1 VQFHKQRTLMTLR
14 RRFSAVI
21 LVVLAIAA
29 LTAVVLTTLAPTSGA
44 ASNSKIAARV
54 LSETAHGNATE
65 ALIVLSEQADLKAAS
80 SLTTKTAKG
89 RFVVNALR
97 DIASRTQAPIV
108 ALLEKR
114 GIPYQSFWVVN
125 MIQVS
130 GNRALLEELAA
141 RADVK
146 QIDANPQV
154 RTNLPV
160 PGALDV
166 PDQVNGIEW
175 NVTKVKAPK
184 VWALGFKGQ
193 GRVVAGADTGVQWDH
208 PSLKAHYRGWN
219 GTNANH
225 DYNWHD
231 ATSAHSPTPV
241 DPHSHGTFTVSQ
253 MVGDDGAGN
262 QVGVAPGAKWIACRN
277 MTSGGV
283 GSPTTYSEC
292 YQFLM
297 APYPV
302 AGNPNQGDPTK
313 APDSI
318 NNSWGCPPSEGC
330 SFNTLLAVVDS
341 VRAAGIFNAVA
352 AGNSGSSCSS
362 ITDPPSLYD
371 SSITVGATDSLN
383 HIASFSSRGPIT
395 VDGSN
400 RRKPDI
406 SAPGVSIRGAVPT
419 NSYASGWS
427 GTSMATPHIAGSI
440 ALLWQAKPTLI
451 GNVDATEKLLEQKSV
466 HLKTLETCGGTQGKV
481 PNNVF
486 GYGVLNIYRAVIA
499 P

>member
-1 VQFHKQRTLMTLR
+1 MTLR
-14 RRFSAVI
+14 TRFSAALFTI
-21 LVVLAIAA
+21 LAIVVLAVI
-29 LTAVVLTTLAPTSGA
+29 VLTTLVPTSGA
-44 ASNSKIAARV
+44 ASSPKIAGRV
-54 LSETAHGNATE
+54 LNETAQGNATE
-65 ALIVLSEQADLKAAS
+65 ALIVLADRADLARAGSLGSKA
-80 SLTTKTAKG
+80 AKG
-89 RFVVNALR
+89 RYVVNALR
-97 DIASRTQAPIV
+97 EVASRTQAPIV

-114 GIPYQSFWVVN
+114 GIPHQSFWVVN
-125 MIQVS
+125 MIQVT
-130 GNRALLEELAA
+130 GNRALMDELAA

-154 RTNLPV
+154 RTDLPT
-160 PGALDV
+160 PTAFDA
-166 PDQVNGIEW
+166 PDQVNGVEW
-175 NVTKVKAPK
+175 NVKKVKAQK
-184 VWALGFKGQ
+184 VWALGFKGE

-208 PSLKAHYRGWN
+208 PALKGHYRGWN
-219 GTNANH
+219 GANVNH

-231 ATSAHSPTPV
+231 ATATHSPTPV

-277 MTSGGV
+277 MTAGGV

-292 YQFLM
+292 FQFLM

-302 AGNPNQGDPTK
+302 GGDPNQGDPTK

-330 SFNTLLAVVDS
+330 AANTLLQVVDN
-341 VRAAGIFNAVA
+341 VRAAGIFSAVA

-362 ITDPPSLYD
+362 ITDPPAIYD
-371 SSITVGATDSLN
+371 NSITVGATDSLN
-383 HIASFSSRGPIT
+383 NIAGFSSRGPVS

-406 SAPGVSIRGAVPT
+406 SAPGVSVRGAVPT
-419 NSYASGWS
+419 NGYQSGWS

-440 ALLWQAKPTLI
+440 ALLWQAKPALI
-451 GNVDATEKLLEQKSV
+451 GNVDATETLLTKKAV
-466 HLKTLETCGGTQGKV
+466 HIKTTETCGGTAGKV